1 MFRAFK
7 KSLAAIFCCILLS
20 FPGWSQN
27 GQLVDFSV
35 VKDIGIWSPDHKKE
49 ATIGSSGKMELLV
62 LISPE
67 CPMCINYTLTLNKLQ
82 ELHANEMRIT
92 GIVAGSAYSDETVL
106 AFARSYNISY
116 PLLTDKKNDVVRKLR
131 GEVTPEVYLFDS
143 AGRCVYRG
151 AIDNW
156 LTTLGK
162 KKTKPDQ
169 FYLADAIQQ
178 AIKGEPVTTSYV
190 QAQGCALNEY

>member
-1 MFRAFK
+1 MFPGFK
-7 KSLAAIFCCILLS
+7 KYIAAIFFCFLISLS
-20 FPGWSQN
+20 GWSQH
-27 GQLVDFSV
+27 GQLVDFAI
-35 VKDIGIWSPDHKKE
+35 VKDMEIWSPEQKKV

-67 CPMCINYTLTLNKLQ
+67 CPMCINYTLTLNTLKEQ
-82 ELHANEMRIT
+82 YANEMRIT
-92 GIVAGSAYSDETVL
+92 GLVAGSAYSDEAVL
-106 AFARSYNISY
+106 AFARAYNISY
-116 PLLTDKKNDVVRKLR
+116 AILTDRKNDVVKKLK
-131 GEVTPEVYLFDS
+131 GEVTPEVYLFDQT
-143 AGRCVYRG
+143 GQCVYRG

-178 AIKGEPVTTSYV
+178 TIKGEPVTTAYV